1 MVVDGLSVVVVVLFV
16 VVVGLTVVDVVD
28 LSVVVVGLTVVVVV
42 GLFVVVVV
50 DLFVVVVGLSVVVV
64 VDLFVVVVVL
74 SVVVVVGGVDAGR
87 GGGEGI
93 LLDNTKFFSS
103 HSTKSHIFGTCL
115 NSSLMTIG
123 STLIFMGKVRLAK
136 LGWVRVFNSC
146 GKKDGTFLSGFPGW
160 EVTEKQS

>member
-1 MVVDGLSVVVVVLFV
+1 VVVDGLSVVVVVLFV

-50 DLFVVVVGLSVVVV
+50 DLFVVVV
-64 VDLFVVVVVL
+64 VL
-74 SVVVVVGGVDAGR
+74 SVVVVVGGVVAGR